1 MSLAD
6 LDASSMSSAEFVV
19 VDHDRLAD
27 IERKQKQVGDFV
39 TARGLDG
46 LLVTRPSNFA
56 WFTSGGDSTR
66 GTCND
71 VTAALFLNKDARV
84 VLARKADSAQIF
96 DREVPRLGF
105 QLKERGWQEPRHILL
120 ADLCRGRQIGCDQAF
135 ENCEDVSLALNAMR
149 LPLSKYEI
157 QKLRELG
164 AIVAYAVE
172 QTVRTCHPG
181 DTESEIAGQVAH
193 RLFRHDV
200 QPVRLQVMADGYGQ
214 TYRHWTHG
222 QRTLQRYGTV
232 AAIGR
237 RHGLHIGVSRSLSF
251 GEPPQAVRDSHLA
264 SLLVQATG
272 MFFSQAE
279 RDITSSWQRVQ
290 RIYEKFGHAE
300 EWHLADQGCVLG
312 YEICET
318 PIVPRNGFRFAPGMP
333 VMWHPSIGSAFT
345 MDTILVKDEG
355 FELLTP
361 MTNWPQIEI
370 DVKHIAIPRP
380 DMLLRTD

>member
-19 VDHDRLAD
+19 VDHDRLTD

-66 GTCND
+66 GSCND

-200 QPVRLQVMADGYGQ
+200 QPVRLQVMADGHGQ
-214 TYRHWTHG
+214 GYRHWTHG
-222 QRTLQRYGTV
+222 QRTLQRYATV

-237 RHGLHIGVSRSLSF
+237 RHGLHVGVSRSLSF
-251 GEPPQAVRDSHLA
+251 GEPPSPVRDHHLA
-264 SLLVQATG
+264 CLLVQATG
-272 MFFSQAE
+272 MFFSQAD
-279 RDITSSWQRVQ
+279 RDIASSWQRVQ
-290 RIYEKFGHAE
+290 RIYEKFGHGE

-312 YEICET
+312 YEISET
-318 PIVPRNGFRFAPGMP
+318 PIVPKNGYRLAPGMP
-333 VMWHPSIGSAFT
+333 VLWHPSIGSAFT

-361 MTNWPQIEI
+361 MTNWPHIEI
-370 DVKHIAIPRP
+370 DVKHTAIQRP
-380 DMLLRTD
+380 DMLLRME